1 MLFNN
6 YTKLASTL
14 VAIIYLISKKVIDIS
29 NLVDKKLTSIIL
41 LGNNIKRE
49 SIENFLLII
58 LLL

>member
-14 VAIIYLISKKVIDIS
+14 VAIIYLISKEVVGIS
-29 NLVDKKLTSIIL
+29 DLVDKKLAPIIL
-41 LGNNIKRE
+41 LSNNAERE
-49 SIENFLLII
+49 SIENPLLVI